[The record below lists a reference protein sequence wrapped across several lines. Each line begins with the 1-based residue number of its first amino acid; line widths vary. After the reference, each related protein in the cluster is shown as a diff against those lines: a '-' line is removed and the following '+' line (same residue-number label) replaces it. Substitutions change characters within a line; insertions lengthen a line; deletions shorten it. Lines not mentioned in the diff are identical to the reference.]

1 MGDEVSKSVEPYFLH
16 SSMQRCLDFLQVI
29 LAFNEKVVIRSPP
42 SSMERKGSV
51 KQTQATFIQDY
62 WPNKQFYSNGSPIWA
77 TLTADAEPYSYLI
90 K

>member
-1 MGDEVSKSVEPYFLH
+1 
-16 SSMQRCLDFLQVI
+16 
-29 LAFNEKVVIRSPP
+29 
-42 SSMERKGSV
+42 MERKGSV

-62 WPNKQFYSNGSPIWA
+62 WPNKQFYGNGLPIWA